1 MNSAINTPGSPDY
14 IIAADKQMLIV
25 FRKYTDDEDLP
36 LIGPIHKVMY
46 LLDPTQKASNRE
58 IYKPEAICLFGLL
71 YPNHSFDLDIDSPV
85 PIPTPKPK
93 PVTYDSSGEDDDEV
107 ALANFSPK
115 SVDDWIALFLREE
128 KVPALNISISVHG
141 GVQRKINILLFM
153 NCFLIFP
160 LLKQPL
166 VIVNVLPPLGRE
178 F

>member
-1 MNSAINTPGSPDY
+1 
-14 IIAADKQMLIV
+14 
-25 FRKYTDDEDLP
+25 
-36 LIGPIHKVMY
+36 MY

-71 YPNHSFDLDIDSPV
+71 YPNHSFDLDIDSPA

-128 KVPALNISISVHG
+128 KVPASEYFNLCAWWG
-141 GVQRKINILLFM
+141 TK
-153 NCFLIFP
+153 
-160 LLKQPL
+160 KDKY
-166 VIVNVLPPLGRE
+166 PPLYELFLDISPAQATSCHSERAASIGKRILTE
-178 F
+178 RGNCLSNVEILII